1 MITGCDKLEILEQAL
16 NAVKTFK
23 SLTEAQVTQLDAKTK
38 RYALEVKYEL
48 FKTRSR
54 FDSTAK
60 NSQWLG

>member
-23 SLTEAQVTQLDAKTK
+23 SLTEAQVTQLAAKTK
-38 RYALEVKYEL
+38 RYALEMKYEL
-48 FKTRSR
+48 FKATSR